1 LFKHYLWLQQHRK
14 ECCVETTK
22 EAKHGVKM
30 KLFLYAPDRS
40 RSGKRLQRVIEALVS
55 KEDTEIYRTT
65 DGLTFR
71 LRQPRHDP
79 HIAVLLAASR
89 EDLSDI
95 LSLRDLLCDVRIML
109 VLPDRERD
117 TIVKGHTLRPR
128 FVTYADSDF
137 VEMAAVLSKVLG
149 N

>member
-1 LFKHYLWLQQHRK
+1 MATVT
-14 ECCVETTK
+14 VETTK
-22 EAKHGVKM
+22 EAGGKM
-30 KLFLYAPDRS
+30 KLFLYVPDRC

-55 KEDTEIYRTT
+55 KEDTEIYRTI

-79 HIAVLLAASR
+79 SIAVLLTATR
-89 EDLSDI
+89 EDLSEI
-95 LSLRDLLCDVRIML
+95 LSLRDLLGDIRIML
-109 VLPDRERD
+109 VLPDRKRD
-117 TIVKGHTLRPR
+117 TIAKGHTLRPR